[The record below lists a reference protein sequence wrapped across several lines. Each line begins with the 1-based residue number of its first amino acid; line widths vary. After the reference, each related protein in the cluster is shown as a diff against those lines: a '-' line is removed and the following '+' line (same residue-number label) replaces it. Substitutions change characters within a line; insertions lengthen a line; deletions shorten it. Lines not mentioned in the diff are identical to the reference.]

1 MLEVVEL
8 IHSGNNF
15 VVTTTVFCVIFVLLI
30 WNSSQKDESTK
41 KQDASPALLSL
52 SFFGLKIEVKSADN
66 GAINVIEA
74 VKATYP
80 GALDNAALAKK
91 VIPALEKYGYN
102 KKNTLVA
109 TSLCCDEV
117 NRELEKE
124 FAKVY
129 GDNFSMGGLAGF
141 PFCGKTS
148 FGAMAHHIPEDG
160 SCLII
165 YGPHVGID
173 FDGIVGKVNRR
184 GRHGSGACCGS
195 ATAAAG
201 YVKGVKSGAI
211 KPVDVPQSTE
221 DAQQVWVSNLLL
233 PHADRLL
240 SAKNEAAE
248 LPLCLF
254 KSQDEMMQKI
264 VSAMCGEVAG
274 VGKIALLGGI
284 QINTPEGVSDFFLP
298 LKFEV
303 KNNKGMTMENV
314 LKSW

>member
-1 MLEVVEL
+1 MQAIEILE
-8 IHSGNNF
+8 GDNTF
-15 VVTTTVFCVIFVLLI
+15 VVATTILCAIVFLLLQI
-30 WNSSQKDESTK
+30 NTKRSDGLDKKVVSQSTS
-41 KQDASPALLSL
+41 ASFSI
-52 SFFGLKIEVKSADN
+52 FGLNIEVKSGNAEYLK
-66 GAINVIEA
+66 VVSS

-80 GALDNAALAKK
+80 GAIDNASLAKK
-91 VIPALEKYGYN
+91 VFPALQKYGYN
-102 KKNTLVA
+102 INNTLLA

-124 FAKVY
+124 FRKLY

-173 FDGIVGKVNRR
+173 SEGNVGKVNRR
-184 GRHGSGACCGS
+184 GRPGSGACCGS

-201 YVKGVKSGAI
+201 YVKSVKSGAI
-211 KPVDVPQSTE
+211 KKYDVPTDTD

-233 PHADRLL
+233 PHVDRLL
-240 SAKNEAAE
+240 SATNEAAE
-248 LPLCLF
+248 LPLCLY
-254 KSQDEMMQKI
+254 KSQDGLMNNI
-264 VSAMCGEVAG
+264 VSSMCGEVAG
-274 VGKIALLGGI
+274 MGKIALLGGI
-284 QINTPEGVSDFFLP
+284 QINTPDGVPDFFLP
-298 LKFEV
+298 LRFEV
-303 KNNKGMTMENV
+303 KDNKGKTIENL